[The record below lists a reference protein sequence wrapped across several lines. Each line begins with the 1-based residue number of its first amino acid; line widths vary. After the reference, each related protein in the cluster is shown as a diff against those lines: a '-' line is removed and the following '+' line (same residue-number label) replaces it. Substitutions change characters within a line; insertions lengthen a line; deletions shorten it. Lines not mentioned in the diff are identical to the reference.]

1 MRKAHAALSRKGLI
15 GTDFVISEAS
25 SKFNAY
31 RDGKTVVIGK
41 DMLTNGTYIEK
52 LVHEVEHFAEGTK
65 EWAEFASFV
74 FDNSA
79 ETNAAIDTV
88 ANSGYGITEQDIAT
102 LGEGLK
108 NGNLTK
114 GQRTL
119 ISEVVALRSEALFGS
134 EQAIMKLTRENRTL
148 AGKILD
154 RIKQFL
160 QVFTAKTPEERASV
174 KRLQE
179 AQRLFERA
187 LGKAGTKY
195 VMREMQSTENGG
207 VLLDGE
213 GVLEYNN
220 TAPQFSTKRAKY
232 ISYDK
237 LGASTV
243 AFIRRQLYKFYQDV
257 ENGIANN
264 VAIENGNAVYIVDS
278 GCENGDV
285 SFGVRERI
293 KILDDELRS
302 EYVRRTND
310 DAVSKGYISDG
321 LSSRFAARH
330 ANGRE
335 SNLRRESG
343 EELSADT
350 AESADIQGGIPAAD
364 ADRRSGVKQY
374 SRKTATSQEIK
385 HAQNQIA
392 PIDNGVGEVQY
403 NYKDLYTTTDEYM
416 REVAAE
422 DRSDFDRWLANK
434 TSDMQDGEF
443 RAITIYCYRKTYFF
457 AADGYMHGTMASTLS
472 AIPKSSIAQRRKDFI
487 NELDKDTETSNL
499 WANIVSLKRAGSRND
514 IFVDGDTD
522 TTREN
527 DSLFGASREG
537 NGTRDTERSGENYQI
552 DNDEVDRIIKGLR
565 EMIAKMDEESGKQ
578 YSRKFLGSR
587 DVAYTEEQYRDFG
600 WVRDN
605 DVIPSGA
612 WVDFTRKFAAALS
625 GRENPPKTKGG
636 EYMIAVSDIYNTQK
650 EGINNVIV
658 YATGS
663 IETPQV
669 SRVLEIDFDNETD
682 LDRERRKI
690 YDAERRGL
698 QPASGGVFRLHNATD
713 FGRGFHEQG
722 KRYQEQRNNSQ
733 LGIDRGAGGSGVAEA
748 ERGQVS
754 DTARTDSRLIPPA
767 TVPVRYE
774 YVDITGNKRYVMA
787 REGGQYS
794 VYGTGS
800 PRPYDMHPSIEAAIE
815 AENNGL
821 LRAYARETD
830 HTVTWVKRQL
840 QDNPNFLKAWG
851 KKRLLEKS
859 RW

>member
-1 MRKAHAALSRKGLI
+1 MNAANFRGDSFKIAIDELAKMNWRGGLVSDTKIYDGTLTAEESENLNRLRKAHAALSRKGLI

-565 EMIAKMDEESGKQ
+565 EMLAVMENEPQKQ
-578 YSRKFLGSR
+578 YSRKQTGEARYNRKADSEQDYISKRGWTEGILSVEDRRLLREEIANAEKRGYQANPRLSDGSYLFE
-587 DVAYTEEQYRDFG
+587 VNNKIVLVSGDF
-600 WVRDN
+600 
-605 DVIPSGA
+605 
-612 WVDFTRKFAAALS
+612 
-625 GRENPPKTKGG
+625 ENPIYDGVVDINADTATEASYFKEAFLDEFQRQQYSLRECNEFVEALLG
-636 EYMIAVSDIYNTQK
+636 EKYVKIYNRK
-650 EGINNVIV
+650 DYFSPN
-658 YATGS
+658 GS
-663 IETPQV
+663 QIRSLPTRETARRDYGYSAKQQYGKRSP
-669 SRVLEIDFDNETD
+669 
-682 LDRERRKI
+682 RKI
-690 YDAERRGL
+690 
-698 QPASGGVFRLHNATD
+698 
-713 FGRGFHEQG
+713 
-722 KRYQEQRNNSQ
+722 
-733 LGIDRGAGGSGVAEA
+733 RGAHLNADGSTTYIY
-748 ERGQVS
+748 S
-754 DTARTDSRLIPPA
+754 DGSTEIQWPKGKIGKA
-767 TVPVRYE
+767 
-774 YVDITGNKRYVMA
+774 
-787 REGGQYS
+787 QYS
-794 VYGTGS
+794 
-800 PRPYDMHPSIEAAIE
+800 H
-815 AENNGL
+815 
-821 LRAYARETD
+821 
-830 HTVTWVKRQL
+830 K
-840 QDNPNFLKAWG
+840 
-851 KKRLLEKS
+851 
-859 RW
+859 